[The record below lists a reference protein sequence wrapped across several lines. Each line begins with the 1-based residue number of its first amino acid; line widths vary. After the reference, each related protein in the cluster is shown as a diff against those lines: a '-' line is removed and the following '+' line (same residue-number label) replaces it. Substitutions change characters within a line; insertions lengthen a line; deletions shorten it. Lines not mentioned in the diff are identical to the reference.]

1 MERIQRI
8 LSSRGIA
15 SRRVAEEMIVSGR
28 VSVNGLVVTELGSK
42 ANPDT
47 DTIRVDGK
55 VIRPQR
61 RRYIMLNK
69 PRGYITTTSD
79 ERERRTV
86 MDLVNTPE
94 RLYPVGRL
102 DRDTEGLLL
111 LTNDGELANRVMHP
125 KFGLEKEYHIVTP
138 VRPEVGV
145 LERVRRGIV
154 IDGKRVTPNEFRIF
168 RETRDGVILTIAL
181 HEGMYHVVRR
191 MMDVAGI
198 LVERLTRVRVGPLT
212 VTGIP
217 VGTWRDLSMGEKLT
231 LFESVHMDLPEE
243 LAATRRTGEI
253 SNERVQPESGRRS
266 DMSPSRRSTPPT
278 YQRPVRRPL
287 QGPAPVR
294 MRPGDQE
301 DRRAVVH
308 GPVDAPVREPQM
320 EPKPPRPERSAPQVE
335 QRPVTQD
342 QAATPPAERPTDQ
355 SGRRTYD
362 RDGSPSRAGYVKRK
376 RPANFPDNSGR
387 PTHRRGPKPDPT
399 SRDRNDQGPR
409 KPHQDGGAPT
419 PPRKF
424 DQPQPGNSNQKPKRR
439 DDDGRGAPPRNER
452 SGPQPSKGD
461 RDRRSG
467 GGRKD
472 NGRKGT
478 GGSSRGDA
486 V

>member
-8 LSSRGIA
+8 LSARGVA

-28 VSVNGLVVTELGSK
+28 VSVNGVVITELGSK
-42 ANPDT
+42 ADPDT

-61 RRYIMLNK
+61 RRYVMLNK

-86 MDLVNTPE
+86 MDLVDTPE

-138 VRPEVGV
+138 VRPEVEV

-154 IDGKRVTPNEFRIF
+154 IDGKRVTPNEFRIY

-198 LVERLTRVRVGPLT
+198 PVERLTRVRVGPLM

-217 VGTWRDLSMGEKLT
+217 VGTWRDLSAGEELT

-243 LAATRRTGEI
+243 LAATRRSGEI
-253 SNERVQPESGRRS
+253 AGERSQPESGRRS

-287 QGPAPVR
+287 QGPAPARV
-294 MRPGDQE
+294 RPGDPE
-301 DRRAVVH
+301 DRRAIVR
-308 GPVDAPVREPQM
+308 PSVDAPVRVQVA
-320 EPKPPRPERSAPQVE
+320 EPKTPHPERIAPPVE
-335 QRPVTQD
+335 KGDHRPIEQD
-342 QAATPPAERPTDQ
+342 QSADRPSDQ

-362 RDGSPSRAGYVKRK
+362 RDGSPSRSGYVKRK

-387 PTHRRGPKPDPT
+387 PTHRRGPKPDPV
-399 SRDRNDQGPR
+399 SRDRNDSGPR
-409 KPHQDGGAPT
+409 KPHQDGGAPK
-419 PPRKF
+419 PPRKY
-424 DQPQPGNSNQKPKRR
+424 DQSQPGNSPQEPKRR
-439 DDDGRGAPPRNER
+439 DDDGRGAPPRHER
-452 SGPQPSKGD
+452 SGPQPSKSD

-467 GGRKD
+467 GSRKNDGRQ
-472 NGRKGT
+472 GS
-478 GGSSRGDA
+478 GGSSQGDA

>member
-8 LSSRGIA
+8 LSARGVA

-28 VSVNGLVVTELGSK
+28 VSVNGVVVKELGSK
-42 ANPDT
+42 ADPDT

-55 VIRPQR
+55 IVRPQR
-61 RRYIMLNK
+61 RRYVMLNK

-86 MDLVNTPE
+86 MDLVSTPE

-138 VRPEVGV
+138 VRPEVDV
-145 LERVRRGIV
+145 LTRVRRGIV
-154 IDGKRVTPNEFRIF
+154 IDGRRVTPNEFRIY
-168 RETRDGVILTIAL
+168 RETRDGIVLTIAL

-198 LVERLTRVRVGPLT
+198 PVERLTRVRVGPLT

-217 VGTWRDLSMGEKLT
+217 IGTWRDLSAGEELT

-243 LAATRRTGEI
+243 MAATRRSGEI
-253 SNERVQPESGRRS
+253 PVERVRQEPN
-266 DMSPSRRSTPPT
+266 RRSTPPA
-278 YQRPVRRPL
+278 YQRPRP
-287 QGPAPVR
+287 GAINPRPPMPAPAR
-294 MRPGDQE
+294 ARPGDRE
-301 DRRAVVH
+301 EVVH
-308 GPVDAPVREPQM
+308 VQEPVRQPVD
-320 EPKPPRPERSAPQVE
+320 PKGPRPARGDQRTSNQEPVPQQSE
-335 QRPVTQD
+335 Q
-342 QAATPPAERPTDQ
+342 AEERPTDQ

-362 RDGSPSRAGYVKRK
+362 REGSPSRKGYVKRG

-387 PTHRRGPKPDPT
+387 PTHRRGPKPAPT
-399 SRDRNDQGPR
+399 GGSRSDQGPR
-409 KPHQDGGAPT
+409 KPDQQGGPAR

-424 DQPQPGNSNQKPKRR
+424 EPQKPGYPPQKPKSR
-439 DDDGRGAPPRNER
+439 DDDGRGAPSHHER

-467 GGRKD
+467 GGRKND
-472 NGRKGT
+472 GRQGS